1 MMKALSQAPEGK
13 GLFMRIKGIFAVQGI
28 KDKVAF
34 HAVMDCT
41 DEEMIGPWKPDEK
54 RVCKLVVIGRNIDK
68 AYIREAFDEAVVIK
82 SEHGDGHR
90 KRPAQWV

>member
-1 MMKALSQAPEGK
+1 
-13 GLFMRIKGIFAVQGI
+13 MRIKGIFAVQGI

-54 RVCKLVVIGRNIDK
+54 KVCKLVVIGRNIDK

-82 SEHGDGHR
+82 SEHGHGHGSR
-90 KRPAQWV
+90 R